1 MDLKSFWQSS
11 RSTIIS
17 GIIAIVVIA
26 GLFILFNA
34 LPAGQS
40 TDKNEK
46 QKQEQQKQE
55 KEAKKDK
62 ETKEDGGAQDSKVT
76 LPTKYTVNRG
86 DHLWN
91 ISTRFYGTGYNWTV
105 LANANRLVNPDVIH
119 AGNVLTIP
127 KTQVSGRSHTV
138 AAGDTLWSIAQASYG
153 SGFQWTKI
161 ADANVGKIG
170 TLPDGNQGLITPGQV
185 LAIP

>member
-11 RSTIIS
+11 RSTIVS

-40 TDKNEK
+40 GSKNEK
-46 QKQEQQKQE
+46 QNQEQQKQE
-55 KEAKKDK
+55 KETKKEK
-62 ETKEDGGAQDSKVT
+62 ETKEGNDAQDSKVT
-76 LPTKYTVNRG
+76 LPTKYTVTRG
-86 DHLWN
+86 DHLWS
-91 ISTRFYGTGYNWTV
+91 IAARFYGTGYNWTI
-105 LANANRLVNPDVIH
+105 LANANRLTNPDVIH

-138 AAGDTLWSIAQASYG
+138 VTGDTLWSIAQASYG

-161 ADANVGKIG
+161 ADANPGKIG
-170 TLPDGNQGLITPGQV
+170 TLPDGNQGLITPGQI